1 MHLYLFS
8 SIYIRYTSP
17 STHAFIIVRFGVEQ
31 YVRGIL
37 FTLTIMKYDRNNQG
51 RLLEEGAFYDFV
63 LLDFDESQ
71 LQAMEV
77 KPSVSYG
84 KCTEKDIIMEL

>member
-1 MHLYLFS
+1 
-8 SIYIRYTSP
+8 
-17 STHAFIIVRFGVEQ
+17 
-31 YVRGIL
+31 
-37 FTLTIMKYDRNNQG
+37 MKYDRNNQG